1 MSLCSNICFKQCSTG
16 SIV

>member
-16 SIV
+16 SLV